1 MDTYAADL
9 LELRQL
15 VDAYAAA
22 VDDGDG
28 AAMAALFVPDGALL
42 VYEAGS
48 DELSYS
54 YRGPAELETVALEME
69 RLYERT
75 FHFVGNFVC
84 TIDGDRATGTPYC
97 VAQHLRD
104 DGRGPQIVVM
114 PVRYRD
120 TYVRTPDG
128 WRFEERICTVQWRER
143 RLAVQWPP
151 PALGA

>member
-1 MDTYAADL
+1 METTATDL
-9 LELRQL
+9 LELRSL
-15 VDAYAAA
+15 VDRYASA

-48 DELSYS
+48 DELAYS
-54 YRGPAELETVALEME
+54 YRGPDELATVAAEMK
-69 RLYERT
+69 RLYLRT

-84 TIDGDRATGTPYC
+84 EVDGDRATGTPYC

-104 DGRGPQIVVM
+104 DGRGQQVVVM

-120 TYVRTPDG
+120 TYVRTPAG
-128 WRFEERICTVQWRER
+128 WRFEERICVVQWRER
-143 RLAVQWPP
+143 RLAIQWPP
-151 PALGA
+151 PG

>member
-1 MDTYAADL
+1 MQTETADL
-9 LELRQL
+9 LELRRL
-15 VDAYAAA
+15 VDAYASA
-22 VDDGDG
+22 VDDRDG

-48 DELSYS
+48 EELAYS
-54 YRGPAELETVALEME
+54 YRGPDELATVASEME

-84 TIDGDRATGTPYC
+84 DVDGDRATGSPYC

-120 TYVRTPDG
+120 TYVRTPAG
-128 WRFEERICTVQWRER
+128 WRFEERICIVQWRER
-143 RLAVQWPP
+143 RLAMQWPP
-151 PALGA
+151 SPL

>member
-1 MDTYAADL
+1 VDRAAADL
-9 LELRQL
+9 LELRRL
-15 VDAYAAA
+15 VDAYASA
-22 VDDGDG
+22 VDDRDG
-28 AAMAALFVPDGALL
+28 AAMAALFVPDGTLL

-48 DELSYS
+48 HELSYS
-54 YRGPAELETVALEME
+54 YRGRAELATVAAEME

-84 TIDGDRATGTPYC
+84 RVDGDRATGTPYC

-128 WRFEERICTVQWRER
+128 WRFEERICIVQWRER

-151 PALGA
+151 PEA